1 MLKSI
6 IKHAAI
12 MLALLAGQLAVV
24 SPRTGIVGDLNL
36 ILVVLIF
43 IAVVYKFRVALV
55 YGFIL
60 GLALDVYSG
69 LHFGVILF
77 ALVFMLGLVDQIA
90 EKLLTNKSFYALI
103 GLTAAGTIIYSVIIA
118 GWSAAE
124 HFWLTKDWFSVKNA
138 LNAFVHN
145 IGWQLL
151 LNLILMVVI
160 FIAFHLTS
168 RRFKAV
174 FIDTTR

>member
-6 IKHAAI
+6 IKHAVI
-12 MLALLAGQLAVV
+12 MLVLLAGQLAFV

-36 ILVVLIF
+36 ILVALIF
-43 IAVVYKFRVALV
+43 ISVVYKFRVALV

-60 GLALDVYSG
+60 GLALDVYSA

-77 ALVFMLGLVDQIA
+77 ALVFVLCLVDEIA

-103 GLTAAGTIIYSVIIA
+103 GLTAAGTAVYGVVIA

-124 HFWLTKDWFSVKNA
+124 HFWLTKDWLSVKNA
-138 LNAFVHN
+138 LNAFVQS

-151 LNLILMVVI
+151 LNLILMVAI
-160 FIAFHLTS
+160 FVVFHLTS

-174 FIDTTR
+174 FIDTSR